1 MMNGIRGLIV
11 ALGLGIA
18 GALFNFVYLNTKTQE
33 MATVDFVGVKP
44 NKTVERGEPITA
56 DHLTVVS
63 IPKSNVG
70 NLMNFAV
77 LQSAQA
83 TVVGRT
89 APRTIAGGSL
99 LLVEDTKTPPSELAF
114 DQTAGPNEKSRERGM
129 CIPINT
135 QSFVP
140 SLINPGDEVSLLLP
154 RIVAGGRP
162 PIVPVPTPAAPAG
175 TAPAAATPEEPPPTA
190 FTGTEVVGPFKV
202 LSVGNRLGSL
212 EVMRAGKISPQ
223 HENVL
228 TISVTVDAQ
237 GNLEAKA
244 QRLWDLLRASNTQ
257 GVGVL
262 MHPRARK

>member
-1 MMNGIRGLIV
+1 MINGIRGLIV

-18 GALFNFVYLNTKTQE
+18 GALFNFVYLNNKTQE
-33 MATVDFVGVKP
+33 VATVDFVGVKP

-70 NLMNFAV
+70 NLMSFAV

-89 APRTIAGGSL
+89 APRTITGGSL
-99 LLVEDTKTPPSELAF
+99 LLTEDTITPPTEIAF

-135 QSFVP
+135 QSFIP
-140 SLINPGDEVSLLLP
+140 SLINPGDEVSLLVP
-154 RIVAGGRP
+154 RVAAGGRA
-162 PIVPVPTPAAPAG
+162 PIVLVPTPAQPAG
-175 TAPAAATPEEPPPTA
+175 TAPAAPPADAPAAA

-202 LSVGNRLGSL
+202 LSVGNRLGSA
-212 EVMRAGKISPQ
+212 EVMKAAHLAQ
-223 HENVL
+223 MHENVL
-228 TISVTVDAQ
+228 TISVTVDEQ

-244 QRLWDLLRASNTQ
+244 QRLWDLLRASNSQ
-257 GVGVL
+257 GVGIL
-262 MHPRARK
+262 LHPRTRK